1 MYCSKCGSALSNKE
15 AKFCHEC
22 GSGLN
27 ESVTSRKR
35 PLALPDTQAS
45 TSSSCT
51 AVSFEEFREKKQ
63 KERTSWFKRKKGTSE
78 GKSGKK
84 STEVIVQ
91 IGLMKLRDRNLKI
104 VRGST
109 LPLKVLPRIE
119 SNELLKKSVEKM
131 LKFNKDI
138 RGSSDHFTLVYP
150 DRTEVK
156 FLPGG
161 TEIFT
166 LQRYKEELGKAYARI
181 TLYLCK
187 TGEFFDAYFSESI
200 KCLEESDEVEDNLT
214 FQQVL

>member
-1 MYCSKCGSALSNKE
+1 MSPDNKQIYCSKCGSALSNKE

-27 ESVTSRKR
+27 ESVTSRKAENDLSHYQILKHLLLV
-35 PLALPDTQAS
+35 LALPS
-45 TSSSCT
+45 PLKNSERSN
-51 AVSFEEFREKKQ
+51 KK
-63 KERTSWFKRKKGTSE
+63 KERPGLRERKEVLKE
-78 GKSGKK
+78 KEKK
-84 STEVIVQ
+84 STEVIIQ

-150 DRTEVK
+150 DQTAW
-156 FLPGG
+156 
-161 TEIFT
+161 
-166 LQRYKEELGKAYARI
+166 RY
-181 TLYLCK
+181 
-187 TGEFFDAYFSESI
+187 
-200 KCLEESDEVEDNLT
+200 
-214 FQQVL
+214 